1 MLRLSFILVLLF
13 IFQDGQARSFR
24 KYLKVE
30 KDSTFVKAYRNNLIV
45 RLYSGEKSHT
55 LQLSDLDSNYSLK
68 YLPNG
73 YTNLGIG
80 VNFRSFGLSLA
91 TKIPLWQMS
100 EIRHGETSRFGIQ
113 SYIYTSMFSV
123 DLLSSFLR
131 GYYLVNSADHISGY
145 SKKFEYQ
152 RKDISSANIGI
163 TVNYIF
169 NNKRFSYRAAF
180 SDTERQLKSAGSL
193 LAGGSVI
200 SYQTHADSSLVP
212 REIKPAFFP
221 KSRDI
226 SKSGVIAFNA
236 TIGYA
241 YSLVFLKNGIFTL
254 SYVIGSGLQE
264 NTFDREVNEEIN
276 RWRFSIN
283 HTGRIG
289 IGYRFNRYYL
299 RFGIIRSTQYTNLR
313 YNDLGI
319 GNGTNFM
326 QVSLGKRFDLKKK
339 KQK

>member
-1 MLRLSFILVLLF
+1 MICS
-13 IFQDGQARSFR
+13 ARSFE
-24 KYLKVE
+24 KYLAVD
-30 KDSTFVKAYRNNLIV
+30 KDTNYIQTFRNNLII

-55 LQLSDLDSNYSLK
+55 LQLSDLNSNYSIK

-91 TKIPLWQMS
+91 KKIPLWQIS
-100 EIRHGETSRFGIQ
+100 EVRHGETSRFGIQ
-113 SYIYTSMFSV
+113 SYIYTSKFSV
-123 DLLSSFLR
+123 DLLSSFLN
-131 GYYLVNSADHISGY
+131 GYYLVNSAEHLSGF
-145 SKKFEYQ
+145 KKNIEYQ
-152 RKDISSANIGI
+152 RQDISSSNIGI

-200 SYQTHADSSLVP
+200 SYQTRADSSIVP
-212 REIKPAFFP
+212 REIESQFFQ

-226 SKSGVIAFNA
+226 SRTGVIAFNA

-241 YSLVFLKNGIFTL
+241 YSFIFLKNGIFTI
-254 SYVIGSGLQE
+254 SYVLGTGLQE
-264 NTFDREVNEEIN
+264 NTFNREVNDEIN
-276 RWRFSIN
+276 RWRFSLN
-283 HTGRIG
+283 NTGRLG

-299 RFGIIRSTQYTNLR
+299 RLGIIRSTQYTSLR

-339 KQK
+339 KLKQ